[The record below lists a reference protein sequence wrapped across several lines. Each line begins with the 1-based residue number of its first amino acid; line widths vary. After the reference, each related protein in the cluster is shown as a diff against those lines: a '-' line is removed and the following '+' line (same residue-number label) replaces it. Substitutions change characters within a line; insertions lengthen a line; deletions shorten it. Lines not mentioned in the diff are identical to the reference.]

1 MIYSTILKYIRF
13 KIDKRYYFEFDVIC
27 NDVDPVNFF
36 VGSELKY
43 FFTIVMQIIKST
55 TARKYF
61 KEYSETK
68 NSYAVMNFR
77 ANEVTLELQVMTQ
90 LPMK

>member
-1 MIYSTILKYIRF
+1 
-13 KIDKRYYFEFDVIC
+13 
-27 NDVDPVNFF
+27 
-36 VGSELKY
+36 
-43 FFTIVMQIIKST
+43 MQIIKST

-77 ANEVTLELQVMTQ
+77 ANEVTLELQVMAQ

>member
-55 TARKYF
+55 TARN
-61 KEYSETK
+61 TLK
-68 NSYAVMNFR
+68 NILRQKTAMR
-77 ANEVTLELQVMTQ
+77 
-90 LPMK
+90 